1 MRGPELSPDCALC
14 AWCTQERKSAH
25 LVEHEGDLVCERC
38 LADLDAD
45 ETFPAD
51 AAADLE
57 ALCDAQRAEAI
68 AHQEAVAAE
77 RAVA

>member
-1 MRGPELSPDCALC
+1 MPTTCECPACNDVPACTNCREADATDTDGLCDACATL
-14 AWCTQERKSAH
+14 
-25 LVEHEGDLVCERC
+25 
-38 LADLDAD
+38 LAADAD

-51 AAADLE
+51 AAADLA
-57 ALCDAQRAEAI
+57 ALCAAQRAEAI